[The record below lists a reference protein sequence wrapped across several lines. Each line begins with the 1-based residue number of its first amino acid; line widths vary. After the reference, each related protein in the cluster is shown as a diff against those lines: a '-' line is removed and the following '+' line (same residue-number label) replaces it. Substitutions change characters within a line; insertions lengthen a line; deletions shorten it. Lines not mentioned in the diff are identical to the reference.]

1 MGQIKCNR
9 FDHQFYCKIPR
20 SLWYIRA
27 IMSVFAIVILLVS
40 AVLHTSWN
48 LLIKQSEDKYI
59 VTWWMVTFGGLFAI
73 IALLFTGLPPRD
85 MWTFAMLSVCV
96 EVAYFITLSYAYHD
110 NDFSL
115 IYPVARG
122 TAPAFLALWSFLFL
136 HEKLTMGGSIGL
148 ALIIGG
154 LVIIGVNT
162 LTQAHVTRVHFKGV
176 AVAVFIALLISI
188 YSAIDG
194 AAVQNGYALPYVMGM
209 FALVPV
215 MTTPFVFRQ
224 YPWAQIRNVLINQPI
239 RVPLAGVL
247 GVLAYLM
254 AVYAYSIAPLSY
266 AGAVREVSVVFGAVA
281 GWWLLKERMGG
292 IRIVGAL
299 VIFAGIVIIAMFG

>member
-1 MGQIKCNR
+1 
-9 FDHQFYCKIPR
+9 
-20 SLWYIRA
+20 
-27 IMSVFAIVILLVS
+27 MSVFAIVILLVS

>member
-1 MGQIKCNR
+1 MPI
-9 FDHQFYCKIPR
+9 
-20 SLWYIRA
+20 
-27 IMSVFAIVILLVS
+27 FAIAILIIS

-59 VTWWMVTFGGLFAI
+59 VTWWMVTFGGLFAF
-73 IALLFTGLPPRD
+73 IALFFTGLPPRE
-85 MWTFAMLSVCV
+85 MWIFAIISVCV

-115 IYPVARG
+115 VYPVARG

-136 HEKLTMGGSIGL
+136 HEKLTTGGTLGL

-154 LVIIGVNT
+154 LTIIGVNT
-162 LTQAHVTRVHFKGV
+162 LTQAHVSRVHFKGV

-194 AAVQNGYALPYVMGM
+194 AAVQNGYAFPYVMGM
-209 FALVPV
+209 FALVPL
-215 MTTPFVFRQ
+215 MTTPFLFRQ
-224 YPWAQIRNVLINQPI
+224 YPWTQIKDVLMNQPV

-254 AVYAYSIAPLSY
+254 AVFAFSIAPLSY
-266 AGAVREVSVVFGAVA
+266 AGAVREVSVVFGALA
-281 GWWLLKERMGG
+281 GWWLLKEKMGG
-292 IRIVGAL
+292 IRMLGAF
-299 VIFAGIVIIAMFG
+299 VIFTGILIIAMFG